1 MAKEYDITMK
11 NVMMWADNEL
21 EHVGRIVAVK
31 DADLQYSYALS
42 TVNGMAHLKDALD
55 QLIKNEDVTS
65 AAKRDLRIKVEQ
77 VVRVMNHLVKDFALD
92 IAPIKA
98 FNVKKVLGSLD
109 YLNAAVV
116 TAKNKGPTNNPAPAV
131 EAAKTALAEGP
142 TAAAAALTPGEERRK
157 KVLEARSQPNNIPLN
172 LPVVGNNGSINTM
185 NNAKARLNNANASTS
200 SEAYKN
206 NAGLFSSPTR
216 KNNVAKYVTTLGKEN
231 GGSAK
236 VNAYIQ
242 SLNGLRQNNYKAA
255 KAAVR
260 AAAAAPAPAPAPNA
274 ANAAAAPAN
283 STAAAP
289 APNATPATTGGRRKG
304 KGSRKSKGRSSRK
317 SKSKGSRKSRR

>member
-1 MAKEYDITMK
+1 MAKQYDITMK

-109 YLNAAVV
+109 YLTSAVK
-116 TAKNKGPTNNPAPAV
+116 AGKANGPTNNVKPAV
-131 EAAKTALAEGP
+131 
-142 TAAAAALTPGEERRK
+142 AAAAAGRGE
-157 KVLEARSQPNNIPLN
+157 KVFSTGESVPSPNNFN
-172 LPVVGNNGSINTM
+172 KGTY
-185 NNAKARLNNANASTS
+185 AANST
-200 SEAYKN
+200 
-206 NAGLFSSPTR
+206 G
-216 KNNVAKYVTTLGKEN
+216 VTVPAAAN
-231 GGSAK
+231 
-236 VNAYIQ
+236 
-242 SLNGLRQNNYKAA
+242 AA
-255 KAAVR
+255 KAANNAAFNEAKR
-260 AAAAAPAPAPAPNA
+260 NGAALFENSPASASAAAAKAANNAAFNEAKRNGAALFENSPATASASPASPSPAAAPANAAKAAKKAANNAAFNEAKRNGAALFENSPAAAAPAK
-274 ANAAAAPAN
+274 
-283 STAAAP
+283 
-289 APNATPATTGGRRKG
+289 GGRRKG
-304 KGSRKSKGRSSRK
+304 RGSRKSKGRGSRK
-317 SKSKGSRKSRR
+317 SKSRKSRKSRR

>member
-65 AAKRDLRIKVEQ
+65 AAKRDLRIKVDQ

-109 YLNAAVV
+109 YLTSAVK
-116 TAKNKGPTNNPAPAV
+116 AGKANGPTNNAKPAV
-131 EAAKTALAEGP
+131 
-142 TAAAAALTPGEERRK
+142 AAAAAGRGE
-157 KVLEARSQPNNIPLN
+157 KVFSTGESVPSPNNFNKGTYAANSTGVTVP
-172 LPVVGNNGSINTM
+172 GASNTAKAA
-185 NNAKARLNNANASTS
+185 NNAAFNEAKRNGAALFENSRAAASPAPAN
-200 SEAYKN
+200 
-206 NAGLFSSPTR
+206 
-216 KNNVAKYVTTLGKEN
+216 
-231 GGSAK
+231 
-236 VNAYIQ
+236 
-242 SLNGLRQNNYKAA
+242 AA
-255 KAAVR
+255 KAANNAAFNEAKR
-260 AAAAAPAPAPAPNA
+260 NGAALFENSPAAAASASAPAK
-274 ANAAAAPAN
+274 
-283 STAAAP
+283 
-289 APNATPATTGGRRKG
+289 GGRRKG
-304 KGSRKSKGRSSRK
+304 RGSR
-317 SKSKGSRKSRR
+317 KSKGSRKSRKSRKSKSRKSRR